1 MKNSVL
7 SQAMSS
13 LRTNG
18 MTDVYSIIALA
29 SLCDFAFKHRMIAQL
44 MPNSFSEDLKYFY
57 ENFEEFKVLK
67 DSLQDFEIF
76 SSNEND
82 LFYRELKKQSLKNED
97 DPRENMSVIELLNSK
112 SYREQ
117 DNYLLAENVLSPVIA
132 DWISGGKTGLKIY
145 CPFNSMLNVESSL
158 PRDNQIISPCTSEK
172 LKLARTLHLICNG
185 MKVPELPVMRFEEI
199 KGNQESFDA
208 GFTFPPLDKDMQ
220 EQIIEN
226 MVYSI
231 TGRFCVIVSLGFTF
245 RLGNTAKIR
254 NEVLDT
260 RRLQAV
266 AELPTGFLPNSG
278 ISCAAL
284 FFAPKTD
291 FQDSVMFINLSGGEF
306 RDRER
311 SSRMFTVLNSPAVE
325 ILKSGLAGTEYELC
339 KKVSYSE
346 IESGGNVIT
355 PSRYVLSAEVQ
366 SSQEQIL
373 KGSTRLSEIVDFV
386 RVQVGRKENEGEL
399 YYEVTAGD
407 INPAGLVEQPE
418 RAIHLSKDN
427 PALKSQ
433 LRQNDLIFA
442 IKGSVGK
449 VGLITGTP
457 CNWVVNQSFVIL
469 RLKNKDW
476 PVEFVFR
483 QLKSNA
489 MKNYIQS
496 KTTGS
501 VIPSLTMAELR
512 ELPLIA
518 PTPHLV
524 EKQRFRHERQ
534 IKLVKQIRELQKE
547 LAEFNDF

>member
-82 LFYRELKKQSLKNED
+82 LFYRELKMQSLKNED

-185 MKVPELPVMRFEEI
+185 MKVPELPVMQFEEI

-226 MVYSI
+226 LVYSI

-245 RLGNTAKIR
+245 RLGNTSKIR

-266 AELPTGFLPNSG
+266 AELPAGFLPNSG

-346 IESGGNVIT
+346 IESGGQVIT

-386 RVQVGRKENEGEL
+386 RVQVGRKENEGEI

-457 CNWVVNQSFVIL
+457 NNWVVNQSFVIL

-518 PTPHLV
+518 PTPHLI
-524 EKQRFRHERQ
+524 EKQKFRHERQ

>member
-185 MKVPELPVMRFEEI
+185 MKVPELPVMQFEEI

-266 AELPTGFLPNSG
+266 AELPAGFLPNSS

-311 SSRMFTVLNSPAVE
+311 SSRMFTVLNNPAVE

-449 VGLITGTP
+449 VGLISGTP

-524 EKQRFRHERQ
+524 EKQKFRHERQ

-547 LAEFNDF
+547 LADFNDF

>member
-1 MKNSVL
+1 MN
-7 SQAMSS
+7 S

-158 PRDNQIISPCTSEK
+158 PRDNRIISPCTSEK

-185 MKVPELPVMRFEEI
+185 MKVPELPVMQFEEI

-266 AELPTGFLPNSG
+266 AELPAGFLPNSG

-311 SSRMFTVLNSPAVE
+311 SSRMFTVLNNPAVE
-325 ILKSGLAGTEYELC
+325 ILKSGLAGNEYELC

-346 IESGGNVIT
+346 IESGGQVIT

-457 CNWVVNQSFVIL
+457 NNWVVNQSFVIL

-518 PTPHLV
+518 PTPHLI
-524 EKQRFRHERQ
+524 EKQKFRHERQ

>member
-1 MKNSVL
+1 
-7 SQAMSS
+7 MSS

-185 MKVPELPVMRFEEI
+185 MKVPELPVMQFEEI

-226 MVYSI
+226 LVYSI

-311 SSRMFTVLNSPAVE
+311 SSRMFTVLNNPAVE

-346 IESGGNVIT
+346 IESGGQVIT

>member
-185 MKVPELPVMRFEEI
+185 MKVPELPVMQFEEI

-220 EQIIEN
+220 EQLIEN
-226 MVYSI
+226 LVYSI

-449 VGLITGTP
+449 VGLITETP

-512 ELPLIA
+512 ELPLIT

>member
-1 MKNSVL
+1 MN
-7 SQAMSS
+7 S

-185 MKVPELPVMRFEEI
+185 MKVPELPVMQFEEI

-266 AELPTGFLPNSG
+266 AELPTGFLPNSS

-311 SSRMFTVLNSPAVE
+311 SSRMFTVLNNPAVE
-325 ILKSGLAGTEYELC
+325 ILKSGLTGTEYELC

-346 IESGGNVIT
+346 IESGGQVIP

-524 EKQRFRHERQ
+524 EKQKFRHERQ

>member
-7 SQAMSS
+7 SQAMNS

-185 MKVPELPVMRFEEI
+185 MKVPELPVMQFEEI

-226 MVYSI
+226 LVYSI

-266 AELPTGFLPNSG
+266 AELPAGFLPNSG

-311 SSRMFTVLNSPAVE
+311 SSRMFTVLNNPAVE

-457 CNWVVNQSFVIL
+457 NNWVVNQSFVIL

-524 EKQRFRHERQ
+524 EKQKFRHERQ

>member
-1 MKNSVL
+1 MN
-7 SQAMSS
+7 S

-57 ENFEEFKVLK
+57 KNFEEFKVLK

-185 MKVPELPVMRFEEI
+185 MKVPELPVMQFEEI
-199 KGNQESFDA
+199 KGNQEFFDA

-226 MVYSI
+226 LVYSI

-311 SSRMFTVLNSPAVE
+311 SSRMFTVLNNPAVE

-346 IESGGNVIT
+346 IESGGQVIT

-449 VGLITGTP
+449 VGLIIGTP

>member
-185 MKVPELPVMRFEEI
+185 MKVPELPVMQFEEI

-311 SSRMFTVLNSPAVE
+311 SSRMFTVLNNPAVE

>member
-7 SQAMSS
+7 SQAMNS

-44 MPNSFSEDLKYFY
+44 MPNSFSEDLKYFS

-185 MKVPELPVMRFEEI
+185 MKVPELPVMQFEEI

-266 AELPTGFLPNSG
+266 AELPAGFLPNSG

-311 SSRMFTVLNSPAVE
+311 SSRMFTVLNNPAVE

-386 RVQVGRKENEGEL
+386 RVQVGRKENEGEI

-524 EKQRFRHERQ
+524 EKQKFRHERQ